1 MCECVIQNNRDSFF
15 GRLPLSDAAPLRGD
29 DKYWHDAHLRGG
41 DGDGGPVVRD
51 KKLLNLADCRTKAS
65 LV

>member
-51 KKLLNLADCRTKAS
+51 KK
-65 LV
+65 